1 MSKRLVSQE
10 NSLKVKKIM
19 EEIKKKEKQ
28 KQEIIKKNDF
38 ETDLTPQEN
47 WITHK

>member
-19 EEIKKKEKQ
+19 EEIKKQEKE
-28 KQEIIKKNDF
+28 KQEIIKNNGFK
-38 ETDLTPQEN
+38 TDLTPDEK
-47 WITHK
+47 WVTHE